1 MIVKYKQNVINSKEE
16 LISNY
21 GCKEFASPYRS
32 TIPLIELAYGN
43 NDLLKGLLPFSE
55 NAELVFEY
63 ETPVKKGEGPPSC
76 TDLVIL
82 DNEISYFIEAKR
94 LEPLY
99 SSVEQWLKGGGDNRE
114 VVLEG
119 WLEYINKRCNKSLT
133 IENVEHLVYQVVHR
147 FASVCKIEKEAE
159 LVYVLFCPQNTPNY
173 LNELK
178 SLKAL
183 VGDSIPIKL
192 ISMDIT
198 DNELSDLE
206 TRWDNKA
213 RDLSEEVRQILVEQ
227 NPAMRF
233 CNIEKTE
240 IVANK

>member
-21 GCKEFASPYRS
+21 GCKEFDSPFRS
-32 TIPLIELAYGN
+32 TIPLIELVYGN
-43 NDLLKGLLPFSE
+43 NDLLKELLPFSA
-55 NAELVFEY
+55 NAELIFEY
-63 ETPVKKGEGPPSC
+63 ETPVKKGKGAPSC

-99 SSVEQWLKGGGDNRE
+99 STVEQWLNGGGDNRKK
-114 VVLEG
+114 VLEG
-119 WLEYINKRCNKSLT
+119 WLEYINERCNKNIT
-133 IENVEHLVYQVVHR
+133 INDVKRLVYQVVHR
-147 FASVCKIEKEAE
+147 FASVCKVEKRAE
-159 LVYVLFCPQNTPNY
+159 LVYVLFCPQNAKYY
-173 LNELK
+173 LKELN
-178 SLKAL
+178 SLKEL
-183 VGDSIPIKL
+183 VGNTIPIKL

-198 DNELSDLE
+198 DNKLSDLE
-206 TRWDNKA
+206 TRWGNKA